1 MREVKK
7 VHPRSCRLFQTLL
20 ESSDFI
26 LVVMRRYGRIFI
38 SDTI

>member
-20 ESSDFI
+20 EFRFHSGCDAKIWENFH
-26 LVVMRRYGRIFI
+26 
-38 SDTI
+38 